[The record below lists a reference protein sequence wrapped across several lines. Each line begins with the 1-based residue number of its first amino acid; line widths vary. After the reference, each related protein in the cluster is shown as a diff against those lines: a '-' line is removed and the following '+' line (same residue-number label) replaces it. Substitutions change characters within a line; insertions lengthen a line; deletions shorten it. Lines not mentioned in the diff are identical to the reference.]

1 MDNMQKRRMHNLV
14 QWLIS
19 GLCGFLEKTP
29 NILQM
34 RGERMSDERCAICEL
49 DDYHDSDQFICID
62 CKRELDDLRAEQLA
76 SRWD

>member
-1 MDNMQKRRMHNLV
+1 MHNLV
-14 QWLIS
+14 QWNIS
-19 GLCGFLEKTP
+19 GLCGFLEETP

-34 RGERMSDERCAICEL
+34 RGERMNDFDLCAICILE
-49 DDYHDSDQFICID
+49 DYHDSDQFICDD